1 LPCPWPTYASCL
13 NWIEAEFAAV
23 RYVALNGTD
32 HRSHAEQ
39 DAAIGD
45 YIRWH
50 NQRVKPESGFAAG
63 LQDPPPGLPVRGC
76 LTRH

>member
-1 LPCPWPTYASCL
+1 M
-13 NWIEAEFAAV
+13 NWIEAEFAAL
-23 RYVALNGTD
+23 RYFALNGTD

-50 NQRVKPESGFAAG
+50 NQRARPKNGSVTKSKIRHPGDPFKAA
-63 LQDPPPGLPVRGC
+63 
-76 LTRH
+76 